1 MFPGVSRQPEA
12 DLVELAFGLAGAVRR
27 EFHNQM
33 STEAWAHDAN
43 LRRGC
48 FGVLRA
54 IAESDE
60 PVSQRDVAART
71 MIDPSD
77 VVDLV
82 DRLEAA
88 HLLKRVRD
96 PDDRRRYTLV
106 LTPEGR
112 RAIKRFGRVAEA
124 VDEAVLEPLTPRQRN
139 ELRRLL
145 RRVVGGHNS
154 SGAPHEH
161 PR

>member
-1 MFPGVSRQPEA
+1 MGSQPDA
-12 DLVELAFGLAGAVRR
+12 DLVQLAFGLAGAVRR
-27 EFHNQM
+27 EFHSQM
-33 STEAWAHDAN
+33 SAETWAHDAN

-48 FGVLRA
+48 FGVLRV
-54 IAESDE
+54 IADSSE

-71 MIDPSD
+71 MIDASD

-88 HLLKRVRD
+88 GFLQRVRD

-106 LTPEGR
+106 LTPAGR
-112 RAIKRFGRVAEA
+112 GAVARFGRVAEA
-124 VDEAVLEPLTPRQRN
+124 VDAAILEPLTPRQRE

-145 RRVVGGHNS
+145 RRVVGDQNS
-154 SGAPHEH
+154 PGAQHDS

>member
-1 MFPGVSRQPEA
+1 MFGAVSRQPEA

-27 EFHNQM
+27 EFHTQM
-33 STEAWAHDAN
+33 STETWAHDAN

-54 IAESDE
+54 IAESAE

-88 HLLKRVRD
+88 RFVRRTRD
-96 PDDRRRYTLV
+96 PGDRRRYTLV
-106 LTPEGR
+106 LTPRGR
-112 RAIKRFGRVAEA
+112 DAIERFGRVAEA
-124 VDEAVLEPLTPRQRN
+124 VDAAILDPLTPRQRG

-145 RRVVGGHNS
+145 RRVVGHPDT
-154 SGAPHEH
+154 SGAPHDH

>member
-1 MFPGVSRQPEA
+1 MLRAVARQPEA

-27 EFHNQM
+27 EFHSQM
-33 STEAWAHDAN
+33 STQTWAHDAN

-48 FGVLRA
+48 FGVLRV
-54 IAESDE
+54 IADSPE

-77 VVDLV
+77 VVALV

-88 HLLKRVRD
+88 EFLQRVRD

-106 LTPEGR
+106 LTTAGR
-112 RAIKRFGRVAEA
+112 EAVERFDRVAEA
-124 VDEAVLEPLTPRQRN
+124 VDTAVLAPLTQRQQG

-145 RRVVGGHNS
+145 RRVVGDS
-154 SGAPHEH
+154 SGAHHEH

>member
-1 MFPGVSRQPEA
+1 MSRQQEA
-12 DLVELAFGLAGAVRR
+12 DLVELAFNLAGAVRR
-27 EFHNQM
+27 EFHAQM
-33 STEAWAHDAN
+33 SSQAWAHDAN

-54 IAESDE
+54 IAESSE

-88 HLLKRVRD
+88 AFLQRVRD

-106 LTPEGR
+106 LTPAGR
-112 RAIKRFGRVAEA
+112 DAVERFRQVAAA
-124 VDEAVLEPLTPRQRN
+124 VDTAILEPLTPHQRN

-145 RRVVGGHNS
+145 RRVIGDEQS
-154 SGAPHEH
+154 SGAHHNH